1 MRQHI
6 WTACCLLLLFL
17 LVVIA
22 MLYRAICA
30 FEKDSTAKTGTVGGS
45 ESYSHGESESYS
57 HGGHHQF
64 VRQALELNDD
74 PDAHRVGVHGLTAP
88 GYIGG
93 ASNTLIEGGA
103 TSISSKP
110 TFKTQMKGPEGIHW
124 TVEPDAES
132 MQPNELAAK
141 KTKKSKKD
149 WQMYQSWDALK
160 KDPGAT
166 ADYFTAR
173 AAALNRPEFD
183 WSGVYASIAPLLDE
197 PREYVGIVGVE
208 ADGRTLKLIASEA
221 SPDAIGEGVSATYF
235 AGVPAELVA
244 KYADRPAL
252 FFFHTHPA
260 DERASP
266 LPSSP
271 DLATA
276 IYFGATARYAAS
288 AVISRF
294 GVLVYGL
301 GWAGYKAINSATD
314 WKLALLNYTHDV
326 VAANEAVRSWSWH
339 NLQDYTDF
347 YPKMRMFFYAHPS
360 PQMVATSVH
369 PPIMHCLESDIDHTI
384 ISEYS
389 ADIARH
395 IAGKKKQRKH
405 RMHAK
410 KHHSL
415 IWTHE
420 QPAPI
425 TLDRS

>member
-1 MRQHI
+1 MRQHV
-6 WTACCLLLLFL
+6 WTTCCLLLLFL
-17 LVVIA
+17 LVIIA
-22 MLYRAICA
+22 LLYRAICFQSA
-30 FEKDSTAKTGTVGGS
+30 QSS
-45 ESYSHGESESYS
+45 ESAQDNQPTVKGGAEYSHS
-57 HGGHHQF
+57 GHHQF
-64 VRQALELNDD
+64 SRQALEASDD
-74 PDAHRVGVHGLTAP
+74 PNFHRVGVHDLSADRFT
-88 GYIGG
+88 GG
-93 ASNTLIEGGA
+93 AIEGGA
-103 TSISSKP
+103 GSDKYSLWSKSTSRPS
-110 TFKTQMKGPEGIHW
+110 FKTQIRGPEGIHW
-124 TVEPDAES
+124 TIEPDADSAPAEG
-132 MQPNELAAK
+132 LTAK
-141 KTKKSKKD
+141 KAKKAKKD
-149 WQMYQSWDALK
+149 WQLYKSWDDLK
-160 KDPGAT
+160 KDSGAS

-183 WSGVYASIAPLLDE
+183 WSSVYASIAPLLNE

-208 ADGRTLKLIASEA
+208 PDGRTLKLLASEA

-235 AGVPAELVA
+235 AGVPADLVA

-301 GWAGYKAINSATD
+301 GWTGYKAINSAND

-326 VAANEAVRSWSWH
+326 VAANEAVRSWNWH

-360 PQMVATSVH
+360 PQMVATGVH